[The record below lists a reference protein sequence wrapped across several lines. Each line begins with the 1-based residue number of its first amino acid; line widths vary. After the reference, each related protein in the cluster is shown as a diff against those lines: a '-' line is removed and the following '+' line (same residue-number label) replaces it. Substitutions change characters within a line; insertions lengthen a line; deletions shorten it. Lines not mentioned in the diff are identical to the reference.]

1 MSEELTA
8 KKRSALN
15 RLKTVRGH
23 LDGIIR
29 MLESDAYCVDVMKQ
43 ISAVQSALE
52 RTNRVMLHNHLE
64 TCFSEA
70 VVGGQGETA
79 IAELVDALK
88 FSPALTGPDTCLN
101 GTTTDEA
108 VKARYVVAEL
118 CHLIL
123 ISSWRVFSCRI
134 DGPAEAAPRARRCGP
149 MSLPESR
156 RSQSGDR
163 PPLRALR
170 RSARC
175 ATQSGSETSIPLRH
189 AAR

>member
-1 MSEELTA
+1 MVMSEELTA

-29 MLESDAYCVDVMKQ
+29 MVESDAYCVDVMKQ

-52 RTNRVMLHNHLE
+52 RTNRVMLYNHLE

-70 VVGGQGETA
+70 VVAGQGEKA

-101 GTTTDEA
+101 DTTTDEA
-108 VKARYVVAEL
+108 VKAR
-118 CHLIL
+118 
-123 ISSWRVFSCRI
+123 
-134 DGPAEAAPRARRCGP
+134 
-149 MSLPESR
+149 MS
-156 RSQSGDR
+156 
-163 PPLRALR
+163 
-170 RSARC
+170 
-175 ATQSGSETSIPLRH
+175 
-189 AAR
+189 